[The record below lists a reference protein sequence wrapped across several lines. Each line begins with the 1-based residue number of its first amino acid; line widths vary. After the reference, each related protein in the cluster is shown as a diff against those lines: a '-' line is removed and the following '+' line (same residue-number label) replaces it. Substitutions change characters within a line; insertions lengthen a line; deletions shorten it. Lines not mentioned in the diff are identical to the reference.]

1 MKIRKIGAALLL
13 TSLLTSTV
21 ALQSVAAQD
30 TVKIGANYELSGD
43 NASYGQAMLEGLELL
58 VEQVNDDGGVLDG
71 LQLEI
76 ASYDNT
82 SDVTES
88 AMIAQRLVEEN
99 VVGVVGPATTGAAQA
114 AVPNLDSGGIPNI
127 LPAATGEGITLKE
140 DGSVWEYLYRVC
152 FEDSFQGR
160 VGAAF
165 ASDNLGAGKAILLV
179 DNASDYS
186 RGLAD
191 NFIDEFNSRG
201 GEIISEESFTAGDTD
216 FSAILTTV
224 LSSDADIIYIPAYY
238 QESGL
243 IIKQAREMGITQPIV
258 GSDGFSSTVLVELAG
273 AENANDVYYTDHFS
287 AASEEPIVQEFM
299 SAYEEK
305 FGKEA
310 STFVALGY
318 DAAKLLVE
326 SVEKAGST
334 DPEAI
339 NEQIAATQ
347 DFEGVT
353 GIFSINED
361 HNPVKSAV
369 VIGLT
374 DGEISSAENISVD

>member
-1 MKIRKIGAALLL
+1 MKIRKLGAALLL
-13 TSLLTSTV
+13 ASLLTSTGV
-21 ALQSVAAQD
+21 LNTVAAQD
-30 TVKIGANYELSGD
+30 TVTIGANYELSGD

-58 VEQVNDDGGVLDG
+58 VEQKNNNGGILDG

-88 AMIAQRLVEEN
+88 AMIAQRLVEEK
-99 VVGVVGPATTGAAQA
+99 VIGVVGPATTGAAQA
-114 AVPNLDSGGIPNI
+114 AIPNLDAGGIPNI

-165 ASDNLGAGKAILLV
+165 AADNLGTSKAILLV

-191 NFIDEFNSRG
+191 NFVSEFESRG

-224 LSSDADIIYIPAYY
+224 LSSEADIIYIPAYY

-243 IIKQAREMGITQPIV
+243 IIKQAREMGIMQPIV
-258 GSDGFSSTVLVELAG
+258 GSDGFSSNVLVELAG
-273 AENANDVYYTDHFS
+273 ANNASEVYYTDHFS
-287 AASEEPIVQEFM
+287 AASEDAIVQDFM
-299 SAYEEK
+299 TAYEEK
-305 FGKEA
+305 YGKQA

-326 SVEKAGST
+326 SAEKAGST
-334 DPEAI
+334 DTDAI
-339 NEQIAATQ
+339 NREIAATQ
-347 DFEGVT
+347 NFEGVT
-353 GIFSINED
+353 GTFSFDEN
-361 HNPVKSAV
+361 HNPIKSAV

-374 DGEISSAENISVD
+374 DGEISSAENISVE